1 MRKEL
6 LLFASTILA
15 SSSVFAADGDIV
27 SGNYYKLGENEGL
40 YINRG
45 DSVLLVEST
54 EKAFKTDSV
63 FWSVTEKREDGSGA
77 YLYKFVNKATNKA
90 ITFDAAEFF
99 QIADGNKITLSD
111 ENKQVIEYLKYF
123 ISGEQKYVG
132 KNDKDVLKSFD
143 DESKVSSRGMTIFDV
158 EHSRAMTVADLHEQT
173 TYSMDILSSLEGVAD
188 GAYYFEEVSDGVFNI
203 KSAKTGNYLSVDSVM
218 ATKSA
223 DDPQFG
229 FKFAFKK
236 KEYASA
242 RDFKLLLDEAT
253 DKVVIAVTGK
263 TLTLGADDEIT
274 LSDITNNV
282 ILGKTTLDSSEAY
295 VTVSFAD
302 DAEPKNGEKLSFDRP
317 SFGKSTAW
325 TPSEKAY
332 IITKVATGAN
342 AAENG
347 KIWGAEF
354 ANLDNAENKLG
365 FVKMTASAY
374 LPETYNY
381 IEKIEEDGKVTYT
394 ISNGFYNSS
403 KTVALR
409 EVAGAADTFVASL
422 SATAAA
428 DTFKVQSIDALPG
441 FVNLTEKEAQDT
453 RWSMEIIT
461 NLGNNVY
468 VVEKEDY
475 LYGQNLESASDAY
488 SFKLEIEE
496 TVKSPSEKTEFN
508 VYSMVDDEGRKVGFD
523 NNGKMTLSNDV
534 NALRFVFKTLA
545 EGKQMVIYMS
555 DEADSK
561 AGAGSLKVDGS
572 QSNIVKL
579 ERADYQWGD
588 YTSFNIVPQEA
599 PVYEVLSE
607 GHYRMQSAFNNT
619 LAIVR
624 DGNKALMKAVSE
636 LPEATEDNFKLYVD
650 TIQVKYALKPLYA
663 ISASSISGDKN
674 SRAYLC
680 VEENDGVQSVVF
692 KDYTDA
698 EMEKVLEKEEMKS
711 LLWSFMIDEE
721 GCLIQND
728 KTNKYLYQDKES
740 LALSEQSGA
749 LVFEVEGVTA
759 PTSVEAVEEPSGVV
773 VTTVNG
779 ALVVR
784 NAAGKKVLVSDIVG
798 RIVVDKVL
806 TSDNVSLS
814 VPSGIMLVKAGKEC
828 FKVIVR

>member
-1 MRKEL
+1 MRNNL
-6 LLFASTILA
+6 LLFIFTILT
-15 SSSVFAADGDIV
+15 SFPVFATGKIV
-27 SGNYYKLGENEGL
+27 NGNYYKLGEFSGL

-45 DSVLLVEST
+45 DSVVLVNNG
-54 EKAFKTDSV
+54 EKAFSSDSV

-77 YLYKFVNKATNKA
+77 YLYRFVNKATSKA
-90 ITFDAAEFF
+90 ISFGSAEYF
-99 QIADGNKITLSD
+99 QPANGGQIVLPDSK
-111 ENKQVIEYLKYF
+111 EVIGYLKYF
-123 ISGEQKYVG
+123 QDGEQNYVG
-132 KNDKDVLKSFD
+132 RNDKGVLKSFD
-143 DESKVSSRGMTIFDV
+143 DENKVVSQSMTISDV
-158 EHSRAMTVADLHEQT
+158 EHSRVMTVADLHEQT

-188 GAYYFEEVSDGVFNI
+188 GTYYFEEVLDGIFNI

-218 ATKSA
+218 VAKSA
-223 DDPQFG
+223 DDAQFG
-229 FKFAFKK
+229 FKFSFKK
-236 KEYASA
+236 KEYATA
-242 RDFKLLLDEAT
+242 RNFTLLLDEAT
-253 DKVVIAVTGK
+253 DKVVIAVAGK
-263 TLTLGADDEIT
+263 TFSLVNNEIT
-274 LSDITNNV
+274 LSDIVDNV
-282 ILGKTTLDSSEAY
+282 ILGKATLGTSESY

-302 DAEPKNGEKLSFDRP
+302 NAEPKNGEKLSFDRP

-365 FVKMTASAY
+365 FVKKQASAY

-381 IEKIEEDGKVTYT
+381 IEKTEDDGKVTYT
-394 ISNGFYNSS
+394 ISNGFYNDS
-403 KTVALR
+403 KRVALR
-409 EVAGAADTFVASL
+409 EVAGKADMFVASL
-422 SATAAA
+422 VSDA
-428 DTFKVQSIDALPG
+428 DTFRVKEIDALPG
-441 FVNLTEKEAQDT
+441 YVNLTEKEAQDT

-468 VVEKEDY
+468 VVDKDNY
-475 LYGQNLESASDAY
+475 LYGQNLENVSEAY
-488 SFKLEIEE
+488 SFRLKIEE
-496 TVKSPSEKTEFN
+496 TLKSPSGKTEFN
-508 VYSMVDDEGRKVGFD
+508 VYSIQDDEGRKVGFD
-523 NNGKMTLSNDV
+523 KNGKMALNNNV
-534 NALRFVFKTLA
+534 AALRFVFKTLA
-545 EGKQMVIYMS
+545 DGKQMVIYMS
-555 DEADSK
+555 DKEGST

-579 ERADYQWGD
+579 ERDGYQWGD

-607 GHYRMQSAFNNT
+607 GHYRIQSAFNSS

-650 TIQVKYALKPLYA
+650 TVKVKDALKPLYT
-663 ISASSISGDKN
+663 ISASPISGDKN

-680 VEENDGVQSVVF
+680 VEEKNGVKSVVF

-698 EMEKVLEKEEMKS
+698 EMEKALDKEELKS
-711 LLWSFMIDEE
+711 VFWSFKIEDD

-728 KTNKYLYQDKES
+728 KTGKYLYQDKES
-740 LALSEQSGA
+740 LALSELAGA
-749 LVFEVEGVTA
+749 LAFEVERVSA
-759 PTSVEAVEEPSGVV
+759 PTSVEAIEELSGVV

-784 NAAGKKVLVSDIVG
+784 NAAGKRILVSDIVG

>member
-45 DSVLLVEST
+45 DSVVLVEST

-90 ITFDAAEFF
+90 ISFDAAEFF
-99 QIADGNKITLSD
+99 QIASGNKIALS

-143 DESKVSSRGMTIFDV
+143 DETKVSSQKMTIFDV
-158 EHSRAMTVADLHEQT
+158 KHSRAMTVADLHEQT
-173 TYSMDILSSLEGVAD
+173 TYSMDILSSLEGVTD
-188 GAYYFEEVSDGVFNI
+188 GAYCFEEVSEGVFNI

-242 RDFKLLLDEAT
+242 KDFKLLLDEAT
-253 DKVVIAVTGK
+253 DKVVIAMAGK
-263 TLTLGADDEIT
+263 TLKLEGEEIK
-274 LSDITNNV
+274 LSDVSDNV

-302 DAEPKNGEKLSFDRP
+302 NAEPKNGEKLSFDRP

-342 AAENG
+342 AVENG

-354 ANLDNAENKLG
+354 ANLDNEKNKLG
-365 FVKMTASAY
+365 FVKAAASAY

-381 IEKIEEDGKVTYT
+381 IEKIEENGKITYT
-394 ISNGFYNSS
+394 ISNGFYNDS
-403 KTVALR
+403 KTVALK
-409 EVAGAADTFVASL
+409 EVPGAADTFVASL
-422 SATAAA
+422 SSEA
-428 DTFKVQSIDALPG
+428 DTFKVQAIDALPG
-441 FVNLTEKEAQDT
+441 FINLTAKEAQDT

-461 NLGNNVY
+461 NLGNSVY
-468 VVEKEDY
+468 VVDKENY
-475 LYGQNLESASDAY
+475 LYGQNLENASEAY
-488 SFKLEIEE
+488 SFKLNIEK

-508 VYSMVDDEGRKVGFD
+508 VYSIVDDEGRKVGFD
-523 NNGKMTLSNDV
+523 NSGKMALSNDV

-555 DEADSK
+555 DEADSN

-599 PVYEVLSE
+599 PAYEVLSE

-636 LPEATEDNFKLYVD
+636 LPEVTEDNFKLYVD
-650 TIQVKYALKPLYA
+650 TIQVKDALKPLYA
-663 ISASSISGDKN
+663 ISTSSISGDKS

-680 VEENDGVQSVVF
+680 VEENNGVQSVVF

-698 EMEKVLEKEEMKS
+698 EMEKALEKDEMKS
-711 LLWSFMIDEE
+711 AFWTFKIEDD

-728 KTNKYLYQDKES
+728 KTEKYLYQDKDA
-740 LALSEQSGA
+740 LALAELSGA
-749 LVFEVEGVTA
+749 LTFEVERVSA
-759 PTSVEAVEEPSGVV
+759 PTSVEAVEEPTGIL

-784 NAAGKKVLVSDIVG
+784 NAAGERVLVSDIVG